1 MPRPYALLRAG
12 FPYVKTIGM
21 RRVTNF
27 PADVALGNE
36 GRIYVLCRTDIAADV
51 RILNLDD
58 ESLGTI
64 GKLGTDDGDLQWPV
78 GIIADSAEELFISDE
93 ALHRVSRF
101 NRDGEFLGK
110 WGEQGNGDGQL
121 NGPAGMAFD
130 AEENVYV
137 VDSLNHRVQR
147 FTKDGKFLLN
157 WGGFGT
163 GEGEFNYP
171 WGVAVDEDGDV
182 YVSDWRNDR
191 VQKFTANGEFI
202 FAFGRSGSED
212 GEFNHPAGLHVD
224 GDGDI
229 YVADTLNNR
238 IQVFNAEAE
247 YVTKFLGDATLSKS
261 GRAYLIA
268 NAKPMRLREMAKLE
282 EQKLLRKPK
291 SLVVGDDGLMY
302 VPDYGSYRV
311 QVYQK
316 EAVPLDEGQIFPPL
330 RSPTLATT

>member
-27 PADVALGNE
+27 PAYVALGNE
-36 GRIYVLCRTDIAADV
+36 GRIYVLCRADIAVDV
-51 RILNLDD
+51 RILTLED
-58 ESLGTI
+58 ENLGTI
-64 GKLGTDDGDLQWPV
+64 GKLGTGDGDLQWPV
-78 GIIADSAEELFISDE
+78 SIIMDGQEELFISDE

-101 NRDGEFLGK
+101 SRHGEFLGK
-110 WGEQGNGDGQL
+110 WGEHGDGDGQL

-130 AEENVYV
+130 PDENVYV
-137 VDSLNHRVQR
+137 VDSLSHRVQR

-171 WGVAVDEDGDV
+171 WGVAVDEEGDV

-212 GEFNHPAGLHVD
+212 GEFNHPAGLAVDKD
-224 GDGDI
+224 GDV

-261 GRAYLIA
+261 GRTYLMA
-268 NAKPMRLREMAKLE
+268 NPKTMRLREMTRLE

-291 SLVVGDDGLMY
+291 SVAVDDDGLMY
-302 VPDYGSYRV
+302 VPDCGSYRV

-316 EAVPLDEGQIFPPL
+316 EAVRLDEGQIFPPL

>member
-21 RRVTNF
+21 RRVTTY
-27 PADVALGNE
+27 PIDITLGNE
-36 GRIYVLCRTDIAADV
+36 GRIYVLCRTDIATDV

-64 GKLGTDDGDLQWPV
+64 SKLGTGDGDLQWPV
-78 GIIADSAEELFISDE
+78 SVIVDGREDLFISDE

-110 WGEQGNGDGQL
+110 WGEHGEGDGQL

-130 AEENVYV
+130 TDENVYV
-137 VDSLNHRVQR
+137 VDSLSHRVQK

-157 WGGFGT
+157 WGRFGT
-163 GEGEFNYP
+163 AKGELNYP
-171 WGVAVDEDGDV
+171 WGVAVDEEGDV

-191 VQKFTANGEFI
+191 VQKFTADGEFI
-202 FAFGRSGSED
+202 STFGASGSGD
-212 GEFNHPAGLHVD
+212 GEFNRPAGLCVD

-238 IQVFNAEAE
+238 IQVFNADAE
-247 YVTKFLGDATLSKS
+247 YVTKFLGEATLSKS
-261 GRAYLIA
+261 GRVYLLA

-291 SLVVGDDGLMY
+291 SVVVGDDGLMY

-311 QVYQK
+311 QIYQK
-316 EAVPLDEGQIFPPL
+316 EAVPLEEGQIFPPL

>member
-12 FPYVKTIGM
+12 FPYVKTVGM
-21 RRVTNF
+21 RRVTSF
-27 PADVALGNE
+27 PTDIALGSE

-51 RILNLDD
+51 RIINLDD

-78 GIIADSAEELFISDE
+78 SIIVDSAEELLISDE

-110 WGEQGNGDGQL
+110 WGEQGDGDGQL

-130 AEENVYV
+130 ADENVYV
-137 VDSLNHRVQR
+137 VDSLTHRVQK
-147 FTKDGKFLLN
+147 FTRDGKFLLG

-163 GEGEFNYP
+163 GEGELNYP
-171 WGVAVDEDGDV
+171 WGVAVDEVGDV
-182 YVSDWRNDR
+182 YISDWRNDR
-191 VQKFTANGEFI
+191 VQKFTAEGEFI
-202 FAFGRSGSED
+202 FAFGGSGSGD
-212 GEFNHPAGLHVD
+212 GEFDHPAGLCVD
-224 GDGDI
+224 KDGDI

-247 YVTKFLGDATLSKS
+247 YVTKFIGDATLSKS
-261 GRAYLIA
+261 GRTYLMA
-268 NAKPMRLREMAKLE
+268 NALPMRLREMAKLE

-291 SLVVGDDGLMY
+291 SVVVDDDGLMY

-316 EAVPLDEGQIFPPL
+316 EAVPLDESQIFPPL